1 MAGQGGELLDTEGN
15 MLRRST
21 SLALIV
27 TWLVFSLQGCMT
39 IVGQKRQSVSVTAVP
54 AGARII
60 VDGAYQGV
68 PPLSLKLTKKPP
80 HIIRIEKDGYRP
92 VEIRLRKQKLWLP
105 IFFGNLIWI
114 PPIAIWGFQVDA
126 QTPAQEFAKVFFPV
140 LALSVSVGAM
150 VLDGA
155 SPKSTIIE
163 PRHISVRLEKDDGG
177 HGPIILEWD
186 PEEFQ
191 GVVWISVSAAGRQEV
206 R

>member
-1 MAGQGGELLDTEGN
+1 
-15 MLRRST
+15 MLRRTT

-39 IVGQKRQSVSVTAVP
+39 IVGQKRQFVSVTAGP
-54 AGARII
+54 AGARVL
-60 VDGAYQGV
+60 VDGAYQGET
-68 PPLSLKLTKKPP
+68 PLNLKLAKKPP
-80 HIIRIEKDGYRP
+80 HVIRIEKEGYRP

-105 IFFGNLIWI
+105 IIFGNLIWI
-114 PPIAIWGFQVDA
+114 PPIAMWGFNPDA
-126 QTPAQEFAKVFFPV
+126 QSPWEEFAKYFFPI

-163 PRHISVRLEKDDGG
+163 PRHISVLLEKGDGDG
-177 HGPIILEWD
+177 EPLVIEMDAAAVRGLT
-186 PEEFQ
+186 
-191 GVVWISVSAAGRQEV
+191 WISVSTAGRPAV